1 MAVLIDNQQ
10 KKHRIKPKKIQR
22 AARVV
27 LNALGCPDG
36 ELSILL
42 VDDSAIAALNLQYL
56 KRSGPTN
63 VIAFP
68 MRAGEFADVTPDLLG
83 DVVISLDTAAQE
95 ARVAGISLDQRFQ
108 ELLVHGILHLFGYDH
123 ETNESDARRM
133 EEQSTALMVKIAQS
147 DQPS

>member
-1 MAVLIDNQQ
+1 M
-10 KKHRIKPKKIQR
+10 
-22 AARVV
+22 
-27 LNALGCPDG
+27 
-36 ELSILL
+36 
-42 VDDSAIAALNLQYL
+42 DDSAIAALNLRYL

-95 ARVAGISLDQRFQ
+95 AREAGISLDQRFQ